1 MIIISKK
8 TLEKNRVEVIV
19 NKNSKKQL
27 NQGMQRNSYNINL
40 AATTL
45 KYFSKY
51 RKQRKELV
59 SCNNLQPYRSFSFQ
73 KLAIKV
79 IMDCKTATVEFRT
92 KVGFNQYDSILI
104 TEKLILTK
112 IMKEFSGEEILLQHY
127 ALNYKTDLYL
137 PKHRLVIEVDEFDN
151 IGTNDDNEREEK
163 VK

>member
-1 MIIISKK
+1 M
-8 TLEKNRVEVIV
+8 
-19 NKNSKKQL
+19 
-27 NQGMQRNSYNINL
+27 
-40 AATTL
+40 
-45 KYFSKY
+45 
-51 RKQRKELV
+51 
-59 SCNNLQPYRSFSFQ
+59 
-73 KLAIKV
+73 
-79 IMDCKTATVEFRT
+79 
-92 KVGFNQYDSILI
+92 I